1 MRKFAVVLLVIG
13 FAQVS
18 AFAGVIGA
26 ISFDPDKA
34 TVDRSQGD
42 SEIVKFD
49 VFLGDL
55 GDIGDAF
62 GSFDFVM
69 GSNDGL
75 QLTSFELDAGVLA
88 LTSPG
93 FPPSI
98 LDNQRSDIY
107 LDDIQVAAFLLLGA
121 IDTSGGPARIG
132 SLTVDTT
139 GLAESETPY
148 QVIVDAN
155 FDQQSGANN
164 GPTALL
170 FGTASVNVI
179 PEPATISLLG
189 LASLALIPRRKKA

>member
-13 FAQVS
+13 FAHVS
-18 AFAGVIGA
+18 AFGGV

-42 SEIVKFD
+42 PDLVKLD
-49 VFLGDL
+49 VFIGDL
-55 GDIGDAF
+55 GDIGNAA
-62 GSFDFVM
+62 GSFNFVF

-75 QLTSFELDAGVLA
+75 ELDSFVFDQA
-88 LTSPG
+88 LIDLTIITI
-93 FPPSI
+93 PPSV

-107 LDDIQVAAFLLLGA
+107 LDDIKVGIFFVLGIA
-121 IDTSGGPARIG
+121 DTSAGPVRIG
-132 SLTVDTT
+132 SLIVDTT
-139 GLAESETPY
+139 DLGLGKYE
-148 QVIVDAN
+148 VLVDGD
-155 FDQQSGANN
+155 FDQESAASN
-164 GPTALL
+164 GPFELL